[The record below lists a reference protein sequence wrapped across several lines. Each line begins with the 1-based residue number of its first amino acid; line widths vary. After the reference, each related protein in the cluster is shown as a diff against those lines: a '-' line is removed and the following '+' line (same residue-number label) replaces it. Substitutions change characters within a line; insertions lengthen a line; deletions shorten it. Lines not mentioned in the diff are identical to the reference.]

1 MLPQLVLRLHKI
13 LSGPAYVVRRAH
25 VAFYLMQVLSAVHR
39 ARDRQDYIGLLS
51 LTLPGAVP
59 AVPDVQKTGGSSAT
73 LLSLSQTVKG
83 LIVEAERQIAEK
95 DVGRMRFDL
104 QGVLKEYLAGVK
116 EHVPGL
122 PLRGLLSAQSL
133 EIPLFGVYERMLQ
146 SATKK
151 LAGTLEHEGELLYE
165 LSGASRFH
173 LTSIFTA
180 KPRVA
185 TLLDESRLAR
195 AWLQI
200 LTI

>member
-13 LSGPAYVVRRAH
+13 LSGPKYVVRRAQ
-25 VAFYLMQVLSAVHR
+25 VAFDLMQVLSAVR
-39 ARDRQDYIGLLS
+39 NARDRQDYLGLLS
-51 LTLPGAVP
+51 LTMPDAVP
-59 AVPDVQKTGGSSAT
+59 AVPDVQMTGGSSTT

-104 QGVLKEYLAGVK
+104 QGVLKTYLTGVK
-116 EHVPGL
+116 EHLPGL
-122 PLRGLLSAQSL
+122 PLRGILACQNL

-151 LAGTLEHEGELLYE
+151 LAGRVVQNEELLYE
-165 LSGASRFH
+165 LSGASRYH
-173 LTSIFTA
+173 LTDIFTA

-195 AWLQI
+195 S
-200 LTI
+200 